1 MKGRVIGALWIVGA
15 LLLGY
20 FGFDGRYFNVLI
32 AFCLLMA
39 MGEVAIIVVSL
50 PWQMRPLAC
59 QPRDAWAWQIVVLC
73 FALLGCATLTREQ
86 LALVVIVAT
95 LTDVG
100 AFACGMLWGKH
111 RADCLIAISPK
122 KTFEGFIGG
131 IACSLLALICCPY
144 LGISLTPKMMI
155 FLALAGICAEIG
167 DLLGSATKRQLAIKD
182 SGDGVRNL
190 PVLSWLEF
198 PLRGHGGYLDRVDS
212 ISLVVVLLTIIMM
225 VP

>member
-15 LLLGY
+15 LLLSY
-20 FGFDGRYFNVLI
+20 FGFDGRYFNALI

-39 MGEVAIIVVSL
+39 MGEIAVIVVGI
-50 PWQMRPLAC
+50 PWQMRPSAC
-59 QPRDAWAWQIVVLC
+59 QPRDAWAWQMMILC
-73 FALLGCATLTREQ
+73 FALLGCAVLTREQ
-86 LALVVIVAT
+86 LAFAVIVAT

-111 RADCLIAISPK
+111 RVDGLAEISPK
-122 KTFEGFIGG
+122 KTLEGFIGG
-131 IACSLLALICCPY
+131 IVCSLLALICCPY
-144 LGISLTPKMMI
+144 LGILLTPQMSI
-155 FLALAGICAEIG
+155 FLALAGICAELG

-182 SGDGVRNL
+182 SGDGVRH
-190 PVLSWLEF
+190 LSLMCWLEF

-212 ISLVVVLLTIIMM
+212 ISLAVVLLTVIMM